1 MVEIYPGIF
10 LHEDEIKVEYIRASG
25 PGGQNVNKVATAA
38 QLRFDV
44 RNSRSLL
51 PEVRER
57 LEKIA
62 ANRISEDGILIIDAR
77 RHRTQEQNR
86 LDAINRLGVLIF
98 KASQTPKARK
108 PTRPSLTARAAR
120 LSEKKKRGA
129 LKRIRRYNPDEWE

>member
-1 MVEIYPGIF
+1 MVEIFPGIF
-10 LHEDEIKVEYIRASG
+10 LHDDEIKVDFIRSSG

-51 PEVRER
+51 PEVKER
-57 LEKIA
+57 LQKIA
-62 ANRISEDGILIIDAR
+62 SNRINEDGILVIDAR

-86 LDAINRLGVLIF
+86 LDALNRLGVLIH
-98 KASQTPKARK
+98 KASQSPKTRK

-129 LKRIRRYNPDEWE
+129 LKRIRHYDPDEWE